1 MRRIC
6 TQIGQRNAG
15 NAVSCPPVANLLLR
29 QQAVYFS
36 HFLTTL
42 SPMKKSLLLVAAF
55 AALSTLAFAQP
66 VSKGARLFL
75 DIPVIHLAA
84 PDVTLIG
91 NRIGIGAGTAMNVA
105 THWSTARLGGGAVFS
120 MDPQSKDVQETFVTT
135 PYVMFEAGAGKYRTN
150 GNQCSKTKSKAFTAM
165 AKAGVRYAFISEALE
180 PEGEV
185 PDKFDVTVG
194 AELGYF
200 FIRDVFKN
208 TEVFLDANYHVNS
221 KIISANFGFKM
232 FLNLRASPRD
242 R

>member
-1 MRRIC
+1 MKK
-6 TQIGQRNAG
+6 
-15 NAVSCPPVANLLLR
+15 
-29 QQAVYFS
+29 
-36 HFLTTL
+36 HFLLFATC
-42 SPMKKSLLLVAAF
+42 VAFSFPAF
-55 AALSTLAFAQP
+55 SQQTAKLP
-66 VSKGARLFL
+66 RLFL
-75 DIPVIHLAA
+75 DIPIVHLAA
-84 PDVTLIG
+84 PDVTLVG
-91 NRIGIGAGTAMNVA
+91 NRLGIGVGTAMNVA

-120 MDPQSKDVQETFVTT
+120 MDPQSREVQETFVTS
-135 PYVMFEAGAGKYRTN
+135 PYMLFEVGAGKYRTN

-208 TEVFLDANYHVNS
+208 TEVFLDGYYHVNS

-232 FLNLRASPRD
+232 FLNLRADRD

>member
-1 MRRIC
+1 MKK
-6 TQIGQRNAG
+6 
-15 NAVSCPPVANLLLR
+15 
-29 QQAVYFS
+29 
-36 HFLTTL
+36 HFLLFVTC
-42 SPMKKSLLLVAAF
+42 VAFSIPAISQQT
-55 AALSTLAFAQP
+55 AKLP
-66 VSKGARLFL
+66 RLFL
-75 DIPVIHLAA
+75 DIPIVHLAA
-84 PDVTLIG
+84 HDVTLVG
-91 NRIGIGAGTAMNVA
+91 NRLGIGVGTAMNVA

-120 MDPQSKDVQETFVTT
+120 MDPQSREVQETFVTS
-135 PYVMFEAGAGKYRTN
+135 PYMLFEVGAGKYRTN

-165 AKAGVRYAFISEALE
+165 AKAGVSYAFISEALE

-208 TEVFLDANYHVNS
+208 TEVFLDGYYHVNA

-232 FLNLRASPRD
+232 FLNLRADRD

>member
-1 MRRIC
+1 MKK
-6 TQIGQRNAG
+6 
-15 NAVSCPPVANLLLR
+15 
-29 QQAVYFS
+29 
-36 HFLTTL
+36 HFLLFATC
-42 SPMKKSLLLVAAF
+42 VAFSIPAISQQT
-55 AALSTLAFAQP
+55 AKLP
-66 VSKGARLFL
+66 RLFL
-75 DIPVIHLAA
+75 DIPIVHLAA
-84 PDVTLIG
+84 PDVTLVG
-91 NRIGIGAGTAMNVA
+91 NRLGIGVGTAMNVA

-120 MDPQSKDVQETFVTT
+120 MDPQSREVQETFVTS
-135 PYVMFEAGAGKYRTN
+135 PYMLFEVGAGKYRTN

-208 TEVFLDANYHVNS
+208 TEVFLDGYYHVNA

-232 FLNLRASPRD
+232 FLNLRADRD